1 MAEFFAAE
9 AGAELG
15 QTMAYNQPA
24 MARVIQAAGR
34 LIRSPEDRGVIC
46 LVDPRF
52 ERRELQNFF
61 PSYWQPQSIGLNEVK
76 NSVNSYWLHDMK
88 ARED

>member
-1 MAEFFAAE
+1 MAKFFASSE
-9 AGAELG
+9 NGELG

-34 LIRSPEDRGVIC
+34 LIRSPEDRGIIC

-52 ERRELQNFF
+52 ERSELQNFF
-61 PSYWQPQSIGLNEVK
+61 PSYWQPHAMRLNEVK
-76 NSVNSYWLHDMK
+76 KSVNSYWLHDMPPS
-88 ARED
+88 ED